1 MINTFDDIIRAALT
15 LPPDSRAV
23 LAEHLL
29 KSLEPQDQAIVDA
42 AWAEVAEQRI
52 QDVQQGSVSPIPAD
66 QVFQA
71 LRNRNV

>member
-15 LPPDSRAV
+15 LPPDARAV
-23 LAEHLL
+23 LADHLL
-29 KSLEPQDQAIVDA
+29 KSLDAPDQAIVDA

-52 QDVQQGSVSPIPAD
+52 QDVQQGSVRPIPAD

-71 LRNRNV
+71 LRNRHV

>member
-15 LPPDSRAV
+15 LPPDARAV
-23 LAEHLL
+23 LADHLL
-29 KSLEPQDQAIVDA
+29 KSLDAPDQAIVDA

-52 QDVQQGSVSPIPAD
+52 QDVQQGSVRLIPAD

-71 LRNRNV
+71 LRNRHV